1 MSRRLASCLL
11 ALLTGCAKQA
21 ARTPQNPQPAAHAS
35 TSSLRYVGSSTIAL
49 GAMPELV
56 AAFSASAGIE
66 FSEVKSS
73 NSLEGFK
80 AAMAGETP
88 IAGMSRGL
96 SPAEQAGNP
105 FVQIIGYDAIGIF
118 VNARNPISSL
128 TKAQVKAL
136 FSGAATDWKAVGGS
150 RGPVEL
156 VTEGKDG
163 HRPTIQFFQDSVLA
177 GGPFGKTRE
186 IELPLDDVRYV
197 VEHAEAIT
205 FASSVFWQRG
215 SKLVGIDGVSP
226 SEWSIRAGEYPLV
239 RPLLL
244 VSKTPPQ
251 GDAKAF
257 FDFVLSPAGQA
268 IIGRRFVPRTRV
280 QGISQR

>member
-177 GGPFGKTRE
+177 GGPFGKARE

-205 FASSVFWQRG
+205 FASFVFWQRG

-244 VSKTPPQ
+244 VSKTAPQ

-268 IIGRRFVPRTRV
+268 IVGRRFVPRTRV